1 MSNDVFRANRSL
13 KAFAYAILGFSTILV
28 IYPIIFVLLTSF
40 KSNKDF
46 YVNIFGIPKTFE
58 WINYVN
64 AWNIGNL
71 GKYFGN
77 SVLVS
82 AVSVFSTCLIAT
94 LGGYA
99 LAKLHIP
106 KANLIISVFMVFN
119 FIPGIAIY
127 ISLYSMMGKMHL
139 MGNYFTLIL
148 PYIAWQIPFSMYIM
162 KQYFETVP
170 QELIESGRI
179 DGCTE
184 LKTFSSIMF
193 PLVTPAL
200 ATIIVFTFIG
210 NWGELMWASITT
222 ASNITIMTLPVGLLN
237 FKTEMGVEWG
247 QYTAGVCMVTIP
259 LMVVFA
265 YCQKYFVAG
274 LTNGA
279 VKG

>member
-1 MSNDVFRANRSL
+1 MNSDVFKNNKAL
-13 KAFAYAILGFSTILV
+13 KSSAYAILLVSTLV
-28 IYPIIFVLLTSF
+28 VAYPIVFVLITSLKTNQEF
-40 KSNKDF
+40 FMNLFGLPQHLEWSNYSK
-46 YVNIFGIPKTFE
+46 
-58 WINYVN
+58 
-64 AWNIGNL
+64 AWEVGKL
-71 GKYFGN
+71 GLYFGN
-77 SVLVS
+77 SVVITVS
-82 AVSVFSTCLIAT
+82 SVLGATVIAT

-99 LAKLHIP
+99 LAKMYIP
-106 KANLIISVFMVFN
+106 KANTIMAGFMVFN

-127 ISLYSMMGKMHL
+127 ISLYSMMGSMKL
-139 MGNYFTLIL
+139 TGNYFSLIL

-162 KQYFETVP
+162 KQYFETIP
-170 QELIESGRI
+170 QELLESGRI

-184 LKTFSSIMF
+184 LKMFMHVMF

-200 ATIIVFTFIG
+200 ATIVVFNFIG

-222 ASNITIMTLPVGLLN
+222 AANIKITTLPVGLLN
-237 FKTEMGVEWG
+237 FKSEMGVQWG
-247 QYTAGVCMVTIP
+247 QYTAGVCMVTVP